1 MGRRARRRRRDR
13 ARPHRGARRSR
24 GRDRRGDRG
33 RAARLP
39 SVWRRRAARGGGT
52 PGRCRWPRCRRR
64 PRRPHRPPCPP
75 PAPRPR
81 RSRRRLPPSRRRS
94 RPPTSRTGTPTP
106 WPPSGS
112 TPHSWRGFAS
122 GEELRRIRDEIA
134 SLGESGVALR
144 VVVEHDLLV
153 VVTSP
158 ASAVVVDRITNRSFY
173 VDAVRQA
180 AAAGRGGR
188 RGPPRHRVHGEAGER
203 WIATGSQRENP
214 R

>member
-1 MGRRARRRRRDR
+1 MNRLGRLA
-13 ARPHRGARRSR
+13 ALAGAVLV
-24 GRDRRGDRG
+24 
-33 RAARLP
+33 AAALAA
-39 SVWRRRAARGGGT
+39 VLLAARGGGAEPDPRAVTVAAPVAAAPAAASPTAVPT
-52 PGRCRWPRCRRR
+52 PSPT
-64 PRRPHRPPCPP
+64 PVPV
-75 PAPRPR
+75 PAPAPA
-81 RSRRRLPPSRRRS
+81 SSVEEEVEAAYLAYWDAYALAALHLDASLAE
-94 RPPTSRTGTPTP
+94 
-106 WPPSGS
+106 
-112 TPHSWRGFAS
+112 GFAS

-173 VDAVRQA
+173 VDAVSKQ
-180 AAAGRGGR
+180 
-188 RGPPRHRVHGEAGER
+188 PPRAEGGGEVLRDTVFMEKAGER